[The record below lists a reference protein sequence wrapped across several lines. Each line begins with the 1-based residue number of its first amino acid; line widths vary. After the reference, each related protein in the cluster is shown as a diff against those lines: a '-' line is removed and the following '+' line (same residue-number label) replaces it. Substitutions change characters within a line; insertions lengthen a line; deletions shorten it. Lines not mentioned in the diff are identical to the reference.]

1 MTNRKRILD
10 EFQKLVRFD
19 AESGHEEEIGVCL
32 QRKLQDLG
40 LSVSK
45 DKAGNLYGFL
55 PGTRSG
61 DALLFSAHM
70 DTVCPGRGKKAVLHE
85 DGRVTSDGTTVLGAD
100 DVSGL
105 TAILES
111 LTVIQEKELLH
122 PDLEILFTTGEE
134 LFCLGSAA
142 FDYTCLRSRSAYVL
156 DLTGPV
162 GTAAV
167 LAPSILSVDI
177 AVTGRA
183 SHAGFAPEAG
193 INALTISARA
203 LSELK
208 TGHTDPETTVNFGVI
223 SGGEG
228 RNIVPAE
235 IHMQGEV
242 RSLDHQKALEQ
253 ANLIRDCFL
262 RESEAL
268 HGKAEVTVTEN
279 IRAYRVPEDAPVVRH
294 FRRALSDLGYGEGK
308 LISTFG
314 GSDNNNFALHGI
326 SGIVLACAM
335 ENVHSTSE
343 YTDVS
348 QLQKAAE
355 LTLRLMIGDEA

>member
-1 MTNRKRILD
+1 M
-10 EFQKLVRFD
+10 
-19 AESGHEEEIGVCL
+19 
-32 QRKLQDLG
+32 
-40 LSVSK
+40 
-45 DKAGNLYGFL
+45 
-55 PGTRSG
+55 
-61 DALLFSAHM
+61 
-70 DTVCPGRGKKAVLHE
+70 
-85 DGRVTSDGTTVLGAD
+85 
-100 DVSGL
+100 
-105 TAILES
+105 
-111 LTVIQEKELLH
+111 
-122 PDLEILFTTGEE
+122 
-134 LFCLGSAA
+134 
-142 FDYTCLRSRSAYVL
+142 
-156 DLTGPV
+156 
-162 GTAAV
+162 
-167 LAPSILSVDI
+167 
-177 AVTGRA
+177 
-183 SHAGFAPEAG
+183 
-193 INALTISARA
+193 
-203 LSELK
+203 
-208 TGHTDPETTVNFGVI
+208 NFGVI

>member
-167 LAPSILSVDI
+167 QAPSILSVDI

-208 TGHTDPETTVNFGVI
+208 TGHTDPETAVNFGVI
-223 SGGEG
+223 SGGLFP
-228 RNIVPAE
+228 ILVTA
-235 IHMQGEV
+235 
-242 RSLDHQKALEQ
+242 
-253 ANLIRDCFL
+253 
-262 RESEAL
+262 RES
-268 HGKAEVTVTEN
+268 
-279 IRAYRVPEDAPVVRH
+279 
-294 FRRALSDLGYGEGK
+294 
-308 LISTFG
+308 
-314 GSDNNNFALHGI
+314 
-326 SGIVLACAM
+326 
-335 ENVHSTSE
+335 
-343 YTDVS
+343 
-348 QLQKAAE
+348 
-355 LTLRLMIGDEA
+355 

>member
-1 MTNRKRILD
+1 MTNRERILD
-10 EFQKLVRFD
+10 EFQKLVGFD
-19 AESGHEEEIGVCL
+19 TESGHEEKIGAYL
-32 QRKLQDLG
+32 QRKLKDLG

-61 DALLFSAHM
+61 DPLLFSAHM
-70 DTVCPGRGKKAVLHE
+70 DTVSPGKGKRAVIHE
-85 DGRVTSDGTTVLGAD
+85 DGRITSDGTTVLGAD

-111 LTVIQEKELLH
+111 LTVIKEKKLSH
-122 PDLEILFTTGEE
+122 PDLEILFPTGEE
-134 LFCLGSAA
+134 LFGLGSAA
-142 FDYTCLRSRSAYVL
+142 FDYDCLRSRIAYVL

-167 LAPSILSVDI
+167 QAPSILSVDV
-177 AVTGRA
+177 AVKGRA

-193 INALTISARA
+193 VNALTISARA
-203 LSELK
+203 LSVLK
-208 TGHTDPETTVNFGVI
+208 TGHIDPETTVNFGTI

-235 IHMQGEV
+235 IHIQGEV

-253 ANLIRDCFL
+253 ADLIRACFQM
-262 RESEAL
+262 EAEAL

-279 IRAYRVPEDAPVVRH
+279 IRAYRVPEDAPVVRR
-294 FRRALSDLGYGEGK
+294 FRRALADLSYGEGN

-326 SGIVLACAM
+326 SGIVLASAM

-343 YTDVS
+343 YTDINE
-348 QLQKAAE
+348 LQKAAE
-355 LTLRLMIGDEA
+355 LTLRLMIVEEI

>member
-1 MTNRKRILD
+1 MTNRKRILG
-10 EFQKLVRFD
+10 EFQRLVRFD
-19 AESGHEEEIGVCL
+19 AESGHEEEIGVYL

-70 DTVCPGRGKKAVLHE
+70 DTVSPGKGKKAVLHE
-85 DGRVTSDGTTVLGAD
+85 DGRITSDGTTVLGAD

-111 LTVIQEKELLH
+111 LTVIQETELLH

-134 LFCLGSAA
+134 LFGLGSEV

-167 LAPSILSVDI
+167 QAPSILSVDI

-228 RNIVPAE
+228 RNIVPAK

-242 RSLDHQKALEQ
+242 RSLNHQKAQEQ
-253 ANLIRDCFL
+253 ANLIRNCFL
-262 RESEAL
+262 REAEAL

-279 IRAYRVPEDAPVVRH
+279 IRAYRVPEDTPVVRR
-294 FRRALSDLGYGEGK
+294 FRRALSELGYGEGK

-343 YTDVS
+343 YTDIN